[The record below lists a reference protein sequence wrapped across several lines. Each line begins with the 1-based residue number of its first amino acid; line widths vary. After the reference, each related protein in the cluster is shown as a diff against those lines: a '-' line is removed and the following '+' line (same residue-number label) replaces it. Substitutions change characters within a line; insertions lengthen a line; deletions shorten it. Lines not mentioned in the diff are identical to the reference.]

1 MSETSETRILR
12 RTFNPHIPD
21 TDFTTDIQPTRPR
34 HWYYDGHSTNK
45 APQVIQITWHLI
57 TTVSV
62 TKLFL
67 RIIIIFH
74 HNPRSLVWSWHEFKT
89 SVAIEV
95 GSPALATI
103 HEQRLSLPH
112 TVKSLT
118 SPIVAS
124 ATQASG
130 LAPWCD
136 LSVPKLQP
144 HEVST
149 AVLFRNLGT
158 AYHTSRRHI
167 LPLSSYSVSS
177 QTPIGHVVAPTQ
189 GLMIWLVRAVA
200 RW

>member
-1 MSETSETRILR
+1 MCLKRPRHGYYDGHSTHTSQTLISR
-12 RTFNPHIPD
+12 RTFNPHVPD

-95 GSPALATI
+95 GVLHSQPFTNSDCRFLI
-103 HEQRLSLPH
+103 LLNRWLPQLLLQRPRQVVWH
-112 TVKSLT
+112 HGVIFRYQNCNLT
-118 SPIVAS
+118 RF
-124 ATQASG
+124 
-130 LAPWCD
+130 L
-136 LSVPKLQP
+136 
-144 HEVST
+144 
-149 AVLFRNLGT
+149 
-158 AYHTSRRHI
+158 RR
-167 LPLSSYSVSS
+167 SYSE
-177 QTPIGHVVAPTQ
+177 
-189 GLMIWLVRAVA
+189 IWEQHTTLHGVTFCPSHLTL
-200 RW
+200 